1 MTKRFT
7 AESLAILSGLLF
19 TLSFPPFDMFFVAWV
34 AWLPLWVALQQ
45 EGWERGFKL
54 GFITGFIFTLTS
66 LNWVANNS
74 GTSLLIASAS
84 MLASVVYLSLWF
96 GLFGLIIA
104 RTGRNL
110 GSKGLWLAPV
120 FWVSVEFMFS
130 YHGYTLAFPWLSL
143 AMTQNFAL
151 PLQQFAEYGGIY
163 AVSFWVVMVNTILFQ
178 LEFGK
183 MTVRT
188 QQLVWGMLGFFIVG
202 SFIFGAVRMKVIG
215 QSDHSTIAVGIIQ
228 TNLDPHQ
235 KWVRAKKSKHV
246 EAILAQSRQVI
257 ADSAKIIIW
266 PESAVPAHLYYYP
279 QFDRKIRNFVE
290 QNAVSILTG
299 ALHHVEKGGEYL
311 FYNSAFYYSPGMPVA
326 IYSKQSLVP
335 FAERIPLVESFPIL
349 KNLNFGQAN
358 FEPGTEAVVYP
369 MGSRDEV
376 TDLGTLICYE
386 SADPYVFRRFM
397 NKGADLMSIITNDA
411 WLGNS
416 PGPYQHLAA
425 GRLRAIEHRVS
436 IARAAQTGIS
446 AMILPSGR
454 IAASIPLGE
463 KGEIVYDAPLG
474 LERTYFTRNGN
485 VFALSILLLAA
496 LGLLTV
502 MFGKGRKPV

>member
-7 AESLAILSGLLF
+7 PETLAILSGLLL
-19 TLSFPPFDMFFVAWV
+19 TLSFPPFDMFFVAWG
-34 AWLPLWVALQQ
+34 AWLPLWAALQQ
-45 EGWERGFKL
+45 NGWQKGFKL

-66 LNWVANNS
+66 LNWIANNS
-74 GTSLLIASAS
+74 GTSFLIASAS
-84 MLASVVYLSLWF
+84 MMGSVAYLAVWF

-104 RTGRNL
+104 RTGKNL
-110 GSKGLWLAPV
+110 GTRGLLLAPL
-120 FWVSVEFMFS
+120 FWVSIEFLYS

-151 PLQQFAEYGGIY
+151 PIQQFAEYGGIY
-163 AVSFWVVMVNTILFQ
+163 AVSFWVVLINTVLFQ

-183 MTVRT
+183 ITVRT
-188 QQLVWGMLGFFIVG
+188 QQLVWGILGFIIVG
-202 SFIFGAVRMKVIG
+202 SFIFGAVRMKVVG
-215 QSDHSTIAVGIIQ
+215 EMKSNTMTVGIVQ

-235 KWVRAKKSKHV
+235 KWVRSKKTKHV
-246 EAILAQSRQVI
+246 EAILQQSRRVV
-257 ADSAKIIIW
+257 ADSAKLLIW
-266 PESAVPAHLYYYP
+266 PESAIPAHLHYYP
-279 QFDRKIRNFVE
+279 QFDRKIRRFVE
-290 QNAVSILTG
+290 DNGVSVLAG
-299 ALHHVEKGGEYL
+299 ALHHEEEGGEYL
-311 FYNSAFYYSPGMPVA
+311 FFNSAFFYSPGMPVA

-335 FAERIPLVESFPIL
+335 FAERIPLVETFPVL

-358 FEPGTEAVVYP
+358 FEPGKEAVVYP

-386 SADPYVFRRFM
+386 SVDPWVFREFIT
-397 NKGADLMSIITNDA
+397 NGAGLMSIITNDA

-436 IARAAQTGIS
+436 VARAAQTGIS

-454 IAASIPLGE
+454 LAKTIPLGE
-463 KGEIVYDAPLG
+463 KGEIVYDAPLN
-474 LERTYFTRNGN
+474 LSPTFYTRHGN
-485 VFALSILLLAA
+485 VFALAILLLSAISMMV
-496 LGLLTV
+496 V
-502 MFGKGRKPV
+502 MFTKRIQKS

>member
-7 AESLAILSGLLF
+7 PESLAMLSGLLF
-19 TLSFPPFDMFFVAWV
+19 TLSFPPFDMFFIAWV
-34 AWLPLWVALQQ
+34 AWLPLWVALRQS
-45 EGWERGFKL
+45 EWEHGFKL

-66 LNWVANNS
+66 LNWIANNS
-74 GTSLLIASAS
+74 GTSFLIASAS
-84 MLASVVYLSLWF
+84 MMASVAYLSLWF

-110 GSKGLWLAPV
+110 GSRGLWLAPI
-120 FWVSVEFMFS
+120 FWVSVEFLYS

-163 AVSFWVVMVNTILFQ
+163 AVSFWVVLVNTILFQ

-183 MTVRT
+183 MSVRS

-202 SFIFGAVRMKVIG
+202 SLIFGAVRMKVIRESAG
-215 QSDHSTIAVGIIQ
+215 STITVGIIQ

-235 KWVRAKKSKHV
+235 KWIRAKKTKHV
-246 EAILAQSRQVI
+246 AAILEQSRRVV
-257 ADSAKIIIW
+257 ADSAKIVIW
-266 PESAVPAHLYYYP
+266 PESAVPAHLHYYP

-290 QNAVSILTG
+290 SNAVSVLAG
-299 ALHHVEKGGEYL
+299 ALHHVEKEGEYQ
-311 FYNSAFYYSPGMPVA
+311 FYNSAFFYSPGMPVS
-326 IYSKQSLVP
+326 IYSKMSLVP
-335 FAERIPLVESFPIL
+335 FAERIPMVESFPIL

-358 FEPGTEAVVYP
+358 FEPGKEAIVYP

-386 SADPYVFRRFM
+386 SADPFVFRKFIT
-397 NKGADLMSIITNDA
+397 NSADLMSIITNDA
-411 WLGNS
+411 WLGYS

-436 IARAAQTGIS
+436 IARAAQTGVS

-474 LERTYFTRNGN
+474 LDRTFYSRKGN
-485 VFALSILLLAA
+485 VFALGILMLSAISLMIV
-496 LGLLTV
+496 L
-502 MFGKGRKPV
+502 FSRPRRS